1 MLIVRHGYS
10 GVPGNNVILYRQD
23 SALVEKHPGHLK
35 GDGYRIIHC
44 KRSSYIDY
52 HEVAARSYNDIP
64 TISFPLKVIRYIY
77 EIIFCVI
84 FCALL
89 SNV

>member
-35 GDGYRIIHC
+35 RDEYRIIHR
-44 KRSSYIDY
+44 KRSSCIDY
-52 HEVAARSYNDIP
+52 YEVAVLSYNDIP
-64 TISFPLKVIRYIY
+64 QYHSTIKNYERIY
-77 EIIFCVI
+77 KTLNFLPYFLI
-84 FCALL
+84 
-89 SNV
+89 NV

>member
-10 GVPGNNVILYRQD
+10 GVPGNNVILYCQD

-35 GDGYRIIHC
+35 RDGYRIIHR

-52 HEVAARSYNDIP
+52 YEVAVRSYNDIP
-64 TISFPLKVIRYIY
+64 QYHFH
-77 EIIFCVI
+77 
-84 FCALL
+84 
-89 SNV
+89 